1 MCSKVIQTAFN
12 YKLEESEMIQG
23 CSDLYLSND
32 FKRAVRQFIKVS
44 ENAGS
49 VAYLIKFYQILSGCE
64 SFPDKLMYMF
74 TAMPDY
80 AEKLDKFM
88 KFYKFARV
96 LTYDDLKFDKKLSV
110 VLSHHLP
117 QNNRVEFVNSWC
129 ELTNVALIIFVDRVA
144 SCCDELIEAGQRCFQ
159 DIENIMKEIA
169 MNINDIYHPEGI
181 RVLMKDVKNLA
192 PLINDLR
199 IGKMNHLERIILKY
213 SFNELIYKLYIHIT
227 FKPLTMNNSIMISNF
242 CRLAYNAGLITGTE
256 GKRFESYLNFA
267 GQFCYGMDLRRKYK
281 VVPLL
286 LGYSNGL
293 TFNNIYKIIYW

>member
-1 MCSKVIQTAFN
+1 MCSKVVPTAFDYN
-12 YKLEESEMIQG
+12 LEESEMIQG

-32 FKRAVRQFIKVS
+32 FKRAVRQFEEVP
-44 ENAGS
+44 ENAS
-49 VAYLIKFYQILSGCE
+49 SATYLAKFYQLLSGAYF
-64 SFPDKLMYMF
+64 FPDRLIYMF

-96 LTYDDLKFDKKLSV
+96 LTYDDLKFENKLST

-117 QNNRVEFVNSWC
+117 QNNRVEFVNSWY
-129 ELTNVALIIFVDRVA
+129 ELVNVSLIIFVDRVA
-144 SCCDELIEAGQRCFQ
+144 SCCDELIEAGHRCFQ
-159 DIENIMKEIA
+159 DIENMMKEIA

-181 RVLMKDVKNLA
+181 RVLMKDVKSLT

-199 IGKMNHLERIILKY
+199 TGKMNHFERIVLKY
-213 SFNELIYKLYIHIT
+213 SFNELLYKLYIHIT
-227 FKPLTMNNSIMISNF
+227 FKTLTMANSIMISNF
-242 CRLAYNAGLITGTE
+242 VRLAYNAGLITGVE
-256 GKRFESYLNFA
+256 GKRFEAYIDFTHD
-267 GQFCYGMDLRRKYK
+267 FCYGMDLRRKYK

>member
-1 MCSKVIQTAFN
+1 MCSEVVQSAFN
-12 YKLEESEMIQG
+12 YTLEEAEKLQG

-32 FKRAVRQFIKVS
+32 FKRAVRQFNEID

-49 VAYLIKFYQILSGCE
+49 VAYLTKFYQLLSGCWL
-64 SFPDKLMYMF
+64 FPDQVVYMF

-88 KFYKFARV
+88 KFYKFARC
-96 LTYDDLKFDKKLSV
+96 LTYDDLKFENKLRAI
-110 VLSHHLP
+110 LSHWLN
-117 QNNRVEFVNSWC
+117 QNNRTEFSNAWG
-129 ELTNVALIIFVDRVA
+129 ELVKVSLIIFVDRVA
-144 SCCDELIEAGQRCFQ
+144 SCCDELIEAGHRCFQ
-159 DIENIMKEIA
+159 DIENMMKEIA

-181 RVLMKDVKNLA
+181 RALMKDVKNLA
-192 PLINDLR
+192 LLINDLR
-199 IGKMNHLERIILKY
+199 NGKMNHFERIVLKY

-227 FKPLTMNNSIMISNF
+227 FKTLTMNNSIMISNF
-242 CRLAYNAGLITGTE
+242 VRLAYNAGLITGTE
-256 GKRFESYLNFA
+256 AKRFDSYINFTHE
-267 GQFCYGMDLRRKYK
+267 FCYGMDLRRKYK